1 MAMNTYIKSIIHI
14 AVLTCGLLTTSCSRS
29 DSSSNTLEPE
39 ANADSIKS
47 TSAAAALVVRTGGYA
62 RDTHAAIDRLDSVIR
77 RRPDIEKEK
86 QLEISKARQR
96 VIAAESDEER
106 LNNMKLYI
114 YEYRKYNL
122 DTLLALAQQWVKMAQ
137 EIGNDSMIW
146 RARLMEA
153 EGLKGTGQFF
163 ESLRMLD
170 SFPAKWKKA
179 FRARLLNRYV
189 SIYYSL
195 SDMAVSPVEKE
206 LWTNRLNAYRDSI
219 IMESEPGSLPYW
231 MNLIEYHSTSDPPAK
246 TLAEIDAMPG
256 NIVNEADPGVLAY
269 IRGRTLER
277 LGRRDEAKYHYA
289 IGAAFDLGRSVRKYE
304 SLQELSRM
312 LSEDGDD
319 TRAYRY
325 IMMSLD
331 DMRSSNARG
340 RMRRVVEYMPIVASA
355 YSSAEASAQRLRTIQ
370 LTTVTALAIAL
381 AVAIFFIYKKNRRL
395 VTERRRLHYKNEELE
410 HLRTQLSEANVTL
423 EESAK
428 VKERYLG
435 YLFNLCSDYI
445 GSLDRYRLSLLQRVK
460 AGKMKDITEILVAP
474 QGNEHLQSF
483 LKQFDQIFLD
493 MFPDFIEKLNAL
505 LTPDYNLTP
514 KPGELLSPELRIYA
528 LVRLGI
534 SDSTQIAAFL
544 HYSPQTVYNYRF
556 RVRSHSSLS
565 KEEFDAAVRE
575 L

>member
-62 RDTHAAIDRLDSVIR
+62 RDTYAAIDRLDSVIR

-428 VKERYLG
+428 VKDRYLG

-460 AGKMKDITEILVAP
+460 AGKMKDITEILAAP

-483 LKQFDQIFLD
+483 FKQFDQIFLD

-505 LTPDYNLTP
+505 LTPDYSLTP

>member
-1 MAMNTYIKSIIHI
+1 MNTFIKSTFSS
-14 AVLTCGLLTTSCSRS
+14 VLLTFFLFVTSCSGTGKPGQDR
-29 DSSSNTLEPE
+29 EPA
-39 ANADSIKS
+39 ANADSIGNA
-47 TSAAAALVVRTGGYA
+47 SAAGALVVRTGGCA
-62 RDTHAAIDRLDSVIR
+62 HDPRAAIARLDSVIR
-77 RRPDIEKEK
+77 QRSEIEKEK
-86 QLEISKARQR
+86 QLDIIKARKR
-96 VIAAESDEER
+96 INAAESDEER
-106 LNNMKLYI
+106 FNNMKLYL

-122 DTLLALAQQWVKMAQ
+122 DTLLTLARQWVKMAQ
-137 EIGNDSMIW
+137 ETGNDSMVW

-163 ESLRMLD
+163 EALRMLE
-170 SFPAKWKKA
+170 SFPDEWKKV

-195 SDMAVSPVEKE
+195 SDMAVSPTEKD
-206 LWTNRLNAYRDSI
+206 LYTARLNAYRDTI
-219 IMESEPGSLPYW
+219 IRESEPGSLSYW
-231 MNLIEYHSTSDPPAK
+231 MNLIEYHSALEPPAK
-246 TLAEIDAMPG
+246 TLAEIDSMPRK
-256 NIVNEADPGVLAY
+256 IVEQADPGVLAY
-269 IRGRTLER
+269 LRGRTLER

-289 IGAAFDLGRSVRKYE
+289 IGAAFDLSLSVRKYE

-319 TRAYRY
+319 SRAYRY

-331 DMRSSNARG
+331 DMRNSNAHG

-355 YSSAEASAQRLRTIQ
+355 YSSAEASANRVRTIQ
-370 LTTVTALAIAL
+370 LMTVTALAIAL

-410 HLRTQLSEANVTL
+410 QLRNKLSEANNTL

-435 YLFNLCSDYI
+435 YLFNMCSDYI

-460 AGKMKDITEILVAP
+460 AGKVKDITEILAAP

-483 LKQFDQIFLD
+483 FKQFDQIFLD
-493 MFPDFIEKLNAL
+493 MFPDFIEKINAL
-505 LTPDYNLTP
+505 LNPDYRLSP
-514 KPGELLSPELRIYA
+514 KPGERLSPELRIYA

-556 RVRSHSSLS
+556 RVRSHSSLP
-565 KEEFDAAVRE
+565 KEVFDAAIRD

>member
-304 SLQELSRM
+304 SLLELSRM

-370 LTTVTALAIAL
+370 LTTVTALAIAI
-381 AVAIFFIYKKNRRL
+381 AVAIFFFYKKNRRL

-460 AGKMKDITEILVAP
+460 AGKMKDITEILAAP

-483 LKQFDQIFLD
+483 FKQFDQIFLD

-505 LTPDYNLTP
+505 LTPDYSLTP

>member
-460 AGKMKDITEILVAP
+460 AGKMKDITEILAAP

-483 LKQFDQIFLD
+483 FKQFDQIFLD

-505 LTPDYNLTP
+505 LTPDYSLTP

>member
-163 ESLRMLD
+163 EPLRMLD

-410 HLRTQLSEANVTL
+410 HLLTQLSEANVTL

-460 AGKMKDITEILVAP
+460 AGKMKDITEILAAP

-483 LKQFDQIFLD
+483 FKQFDQIFLD

-505 LTPDYNLTP
+505 LTPDYSLTP

>member
-395 VTERRRLHYKNEELE
+395 VTERQRLHYKNEELE

-460 AGKMKDITEILVAP
+460 AGKMKDITEILAAP

-483 LKQFDQIFLD
+483 FKQFDQIFLD

-505 LTPDYNLTP
+505 LTPDYSLTP

>member
-62 RDTHAAIDRLDSVIR
+62 RDTYAAIDRLDSVIR

-410 HLRTQLSEANVTL
+410 HLCTQLSEANVTL

-460 AGKMKDITEILVAP
+460 AGKMKDITEILAAP

-483 LKQFDQIFLD
+483 FKQFDQIFLD

>member
-170 SFPAKWKKA
+170 SFPARWKKA

-460 AGKMKDITEILVAP
+460 AGKMKDITEILAAP

-483 LKQFDQIFLD
+483 FKQFDQIFLD

-505 LTPDYNLTP
+505 LTPDYSLTP

>member
-460 AGKMKDITEILVAP
+460 AGKMKDITEILAAP

-483 LKQFDQIFLD
+483 FKQFDQIFLD

>member
-1 MAMNTYIKSIIHI
+1 MNTYIKSIIHI

-395 VTERRRLHYKNEELE
+395 VTERQRLHYKNEELE

-460 AGKMKDITEILVAP
+460 AGKMKDITEILAAP

-483 LKQFDQIFLD
+483 FKQFDQIFLD

-505 LTPDYNLTP
+505 LTPDYSLTP

>member
-62 RDTHAAIDRLDSVIR
+62 RDTYAAIDRLDSVIR

-460 AGKMKDITEILVAP
+460 AGKMKDITEILAAP

-483 LKQFDQIFLD
+483 FKQFDQIFLD

-505 LTPDYNLTP
+505 LTPDYSLTP

>member
-304 SLQELSRM
+304 SLLELSRM

-381 AVAIFFIYKKNRRL
+381 AVAIFFFYKKNRRL

-460 AGKMKDITEILVAP
+460 AGKMKDITEILAAP

-483 LKQFDQIFLD
+483 FKQFDQIFLD

-505 LTPDYNLTP
+505 LTPDYSLTP